1 MIAKSQARD
10 GPDQMDIEHPLS
22 KSSAEDL
29 YVRLKTLQRQ
39 LDFIAIQ
46 EDYIKDEQK
55 NLKREFLRA
64 QEEIKRIQSVP
75 LVIGQFFEMIDPFT
89 AIVGSTIGDL
99 SPFPFPFVI
108 ISRLE
113 LLCES
118 S

>member
-1 MIAKSQARD
+1 MSANACVQGKSTQEETLEVESPLAK
-10 GPDQMDIEHPLS
+10 LS
-22 KSSAEDL
+22 TEDL

-89 AIVGSTIGDL
+89 AIVGSTIGAPC
-99 SPFPFPFVI
+99 SPFSTSR
-108 ISRLE
+108 SRLIR
-113 LLCES
+113 L
-118 S
+118 